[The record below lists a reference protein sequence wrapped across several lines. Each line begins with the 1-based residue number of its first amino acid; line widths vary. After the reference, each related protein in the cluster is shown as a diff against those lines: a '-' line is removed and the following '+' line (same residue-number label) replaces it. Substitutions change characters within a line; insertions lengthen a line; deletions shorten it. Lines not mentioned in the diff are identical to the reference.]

1 VTQGPLTT
9 ETGAPV
15 ADNQNSET
23 AGVGGPVLVQDQLLL
38 EKLAHF
44 NRERIPERVVHARG
58 AGAYGTFTVTAD
70 VTRYTRAAFLSEVG
84 KETETFLRFSTVAGN
99 LGAADA
105 VRDPRGFSLKFY
117 TEEGNYDLVGNNTP
131 VFFIRDAIK
140 FPDFIHTQKRD
151 PYTGSTEMDNVWDF
165 WSLSPEST
173 HQVTWLFGDRGI
185 PASYRHMDG
194 FGSHTFQWNNEAG
207 EAFWVKYHFKTD
219 QGIKNLTQAEADRLA
234 GEDPDSHQR
243 DLREA
248 IERGDFPSWTV
259 GVQIMPVAEA
269 ATYRFN
275 PFDLTKV
282 WPHADYPI
290 VWFGKLEL
298 NRNPENI
305 FAEVEQSIFSPAH
318 FVPGIGP
325 SPDKMLQGRLFAY
338 GDAHRYRVGINA
350 DHLPVNRP
358 HATEAR
364 TNSRDGYLYDGRHQ
378 GSKNY
383 EPNSFGG
390 PVQTD
395 RPLWQPVPVTGD
407 TGNHEAPVHAQDD
420 DFVQAGDLYRLMS
433 QDEKGR
439 LVDNLAQ
446 FISKVS
452 RDDIAE
458 RAIDNF
464 RQADDDFGKRLE
476 AADRTP
482 VVGGGPVAHPGTR
495 PTGRSG
501 TAAARPGGAGGGGAD
516 GGRHRAHGLMRP
528 RAGSARGVR
537 ARTGGVREH
546 APPPGCPASSGAGLS
561 SAG

>member
-1 VTQGPLTT
+1 MTEAYVSVQDETTTGPLTT
-9 ETGAPV
+9 ESGAPV

-23 AGVGGPVLVQDQLLL
+23 AGLGGPVLVQDQLLL

-70 VTRYTRAAFLSEVG
+70 VSRYTRAKFLSEVG
-84 KETETFLRFSTVAGN
+84 KQTETFLRFSTVAGN

-105 VRDPRGFSLKFY
+105 VRDPRGFALKFY

-131 VFFIRDAIK
+131 VFFIKDAIK

-151 PYTGSTEMDNVWDF
+151 PYTGSQEADNVWDF
-165 WSLSPEST
+165 WGLSPEST

-185 PASYRHMDG
+185 PASYRHMNG
-194 FGSHTFQWNNEAG
+194 YGSHTYQWNNEAG

-219 QGIKNLTQAEADRLA
+219 QGVKSLPQDEANKLA

-248 IERGDFPSWTV
+248 IERGDFPTWTV
-259 GVQIMPVAEA
+259 QVQIMPAAEA
-269 ATYRFN
+269 ENYRFN

-282 WPHADYPI
+282 WPHEDYPPI
-290 VWFGKLEL
+290 EIGKLEL

-358 HATEAR
+358 HATVAR
-364 TNSRDGYLYDGRHQ
+364 TNSRDGYAYDGRH
-378 GSKNY
+378 GKAKNY

-390 PVQTD
+390 PVETG
-395 RPLWQPVPVTGD
+395 RPLWQPLPVTGW
-407 TGNHEAPVHAQDD
+407 TGSTAAPSHAEDN
-420 DFVQAGDLYRLMS
+420 DFVQAGNLYRLMS
-433 QDEKGR
+433 EEEKGR
-439 LVDNLAQ
+439 LIANLAG
-446 FISKVS
+446 FIAKVS
-452 RDDIAE
+452 RDDIVE

-464 RQADDDFGKRLE
+464 RQADPDYGKRLE
-476 AADRTP
+476 AA
-482 VVGGGPVAHPGTR
+482 VQA
-495 PTGRSG
+495 
-501 TAAARPGGAGGGGAD
+501 
-516 GGRHRAHGLMRP
+516 L
-528 RAGSARGVR
+528 RG
-537 ARTGGVREH
+537 
-546 APPPGCPASSGAGLS
+546 
-561 SAG
+561 